1 MGEQTFKL
9 TNIVLAEPDA
19 SLCTVPPDFK
29 IIDSLQNV
37 MYRSNRPLLNYN

>member
-9 TNIVLAEPDA
+9 TNIVRAEPDA
-19 SLCTVPPDFK
+19 SLCTVPPDFR